1 MSDVRKRIIIKEVMN
16 DCDSIKVK
24 RYREMSS
31 GGQEAVGGIWRRR
44 RRRHIN
50 CDSVFKY
57 WNNGAH
63 RFAIWVTCIW
73 LARRSIYIYIYIYI
87 NYVYLYLYIW
97 IYIYIYIYDIFLYIY
112 IYIYIYIINI
122 YIYIYIKRVLVC
134 VRVCVCVCAC
144 ARVSVFRCLRS
155 MRNS

>member
-1 MSDVRKRIIIKEVMN
+1 MSDVRKRIIIKEVMS
-16 DCDSIKVK
+16 DWDSIKVK

-44 RRRHIN
+44 HIN

-57 WNNGAH
+57 WNNWAY

-73 LARRSIYIYIYIYI
+73 LAHRSIYIYIYIYI
-87 NYVYLYLYIW
+87 YKLCVFIF
-97 IYIYIYIYDIFLYIY
+97 IYIYIYIYTWYMFTYIY
-112 IYIYIYIINI
+112 IFYKYI

-134 VRVCVCVCAC
+134 VCVCVCVCVRACVC